1 MNDFEVFSSF
11 HSSVMLQRADVP
23 SFVQLERLE
32 TAPGAPD
39 GNRPL
44 LRHLPS
50 IGNAMQSASGPVIVY
65 AATASGKSILIPDY
79 IVTKQ
84 RFRRKLLVL
93 NPQSLAVKSFA
104 DGTTSKSCY
113 RLGGGRYGGDEFHDS
128 AIVFA
133 TVGLAFQWYVS
144 DGAHFLWPYEGAF
157 LDEVGQLESHPQYCR
172 AAWAYFCFS
181 HFL

>member
-1 MNDFEVFSSF
+1 
-11 HSSVMLQRADVP
+11 MLQRADVP

-39 GNRPL
+39 GNMPL

-50 IGNAMQSASGPVIVY
+50 I
-65 AATASGKSILIPDY
+65 PDH
-79 IVTKQ
+79 IVTQQ

-93 NPQSLAVKSFA
+93 NPQSLAVKSLA
-104 DGTTSKSCY
+104 LGTTSKSCY

-144 DGAHFLWPYEGAF
+144 DGAGFLWPYEGAF